1 MHPAMP
7 AGALSGLLPQELAIG
22 EPDVAGPLTVF
33 PLLAPSDALDY
44 RSFAEAT
51 TEGFA
56 VHELLEPS
64 VNDLRAVNPLTVPVL
79 LYEGEEVR
87 GAQQDRTFD
96 VSVLV
101 PPRGEVEVPVCCVE
115 RGRWDGSRGAEA
127 FDASPQAAF
136 PALRAAKSRQARA
149 AMAAG
154 QAARADQQQVWAQ
167 VEDRGAAASPTH
179 AMRDAFARH
188 EARIDVLERAVTR
201 RDGQVGALAC
211 LGGRPAV
218 LDLVSRSDVFASLFR
233 PLLRGYCLDAAAR
246 AGPRAGPGA
255 VPRVA
260 ARRGVRRPAR
270 RGPRHHARGHRHRAR
285 RHRAGGRRPARAVER
300 LPRGPPARPDP
311 APVPTALS
319 RAAQPT
325 DASGRRW
332 MARSSA

>member
-44 RSFAEAT
+44 RSFAEAA

-101 PPRGEVEVPVCCVE
+101 PPRGEVEVPVSCVE

-179 AMRDAFARH
+179 AMRDAFARQ
-188 EARIDVLERAVTR
+188 EARIDALERAVTR

-233 PLLRGYCLDAAAR
+233 PLLRGYCLDALQHE
-246 AGPRAGPGA
+246 
-255 VPRVA
+255 
-260 ARRGVRRPAR
+260 PA
-270 RGPRHHARGHRHRAR
+270 
-285 RHRAGGRRPARAVER
+285 PA
-300 LPRGPPARPDP
+300 PDP
-311 APVPTALS
+311 APFLASLRGAAHVGRPGVGLGTTLAVTGTGLGGTGLAVDDRLVQLS
-319 RAAQPT
+319 VFREDRPH
-325 DASGRRW
+325 GRILRPS
-332 MARSSA
+332 RRR